1 MEGLEKVKNIKKN
14 LKPKQNKTYSMKI
27 IDEITSDDLTKKT
40 KATFYQ
46 GKNNIWVHL
55 GIYKDIEYKEE
66 RGKGIT
72 IDLKFLGDLISKY
85 EELII

>member
-1 MEGLEKVKNIKKN
+1 MEGMEKVKVVKKN
-14 LKPKQNKTYSMKI
+14 LKVKQNKSYTMKI
-27 IDEITSDDLTKKT
+27 IDEVTSDDLSKKL

-55 GIYKDIEYKEE
+55 GIYKDNDYKEE
-66 RGKGIT
+66 RGKGMT
-72 IDLKFLGDLISKY
+72 IDLKFLGDLIAKY